1 MSATQVP
8 VTVIARVKVRAG
20 REAEAEAAFRRHVEH
35 VRREEPGTLVYLFHR
50 SRKDPTLFLFYER
63 YADAPAFDRHGKS
76 AAMQSLF
83 RELTPLLDGAPVIE
97 LCDELDGKRKRATR
111 SVN

>member
-1 MSATQVP
+1 MSSAGSP
-8 VTVIARVKVRAG
+8 VSVIARVKVRAG
-20 REAEAEAAFRRHVEH
+20 SESAAEAAFRRHLER
-35 VRREEPGTLVYLFHR
+35 VRRDEPGTLAYLLHR

-83 RELTPLLDGAPVIE
+83 RELTPLLDGAPAIE
-97 LCDELDGKRKRATR
+97 LCDELDGKR
-111 SVN
+111 